1 MPISAS
7 QIVQVNPRLL
17 QAGGSDLEF
26 NGLLLSKSDEIP
38 VGSVLA
44 FAEPSNIAD
53 YFGADSIEAK
63 LSDVYFL
70 GYTNSFAK
78 PKAMYITRRIDVPV
92 SAWIRGGEIEINI
105 YDFKMQA
112 ETSFELRF
120 AGESITVESLDF
132 STVNTWSDVGVI
144 LQDAIHTQGAEIID
158 FSEAVVTYSSLYNSF
173 KISSGLKGRDSSV
186 FHCSG
191 ALAKILKLDEESGAI
206 LSQGSDELSAKENM
220 ENILD
225 VTQNWVNFTTSWMP
239 TKEEVLD
246 FSTWASSKNVAYLF
260 LYSDNDSKLLQSN
273 SEQTIAFAIR
283 EQNLS
288 SVAGQYSGLEYS
300 AFLMGVG
307 ACIDWNRIQATITTA
322 FKSQE
327 GLPAVVENSTDALNL
342 ISQGMNFVGDYATR
356 NDNFIFNYPGQMFG
370 TYKWIDTYWNAIW
383 LNNALQVALLH
394 GLSMSPRTP
403 YSEQGYTLVRAWMQ
417 DPVNRALKN
426 GVIEPGI
433 VLSETQKAQI
443 NREAGKDIASE
454 VYATGYYIQVQDPG
468 AQARVNRES
477 PIVNLWYSYGGSI
490 NKLVV
495 ASTALV

>member
-17 QAGGSDLEF
+17 KAGGNDLEF
-26 NGLLLSKSDEIP
+26 NGLLLSKSNDIP

-44 FAEPSNIAD
+44 FAEPLNVAE
-53 YFGADSIEAK
+53 YFGMDSIEAK
-63 LSDVYFL
+63 LADIYFL
-70 GYTNSFAK
+70 GYTNSFIK
-78 PKAMYITRRIDVPV
+78 PRAMYITRRIDENV
-92 SAWIRGGEIEINI
+92 SAWIRGGELDTTLQNIKTLADTSLEISSATKSI
-105 YDFKMQA
+105 LL
-112 ETSFELRF
+112 ESF
-120 AGESITVESLDF
+120 DF
-132 STVNTWSDVGVI
+132 SNINTWSDVAVI
-144 LQDAIHTQGAEIID
+144 IEESIRSKGSEIID
-158 FSEAVVTYSSLYNSF
+158 FAEVKVLYSSLYNSF
-173 KISSGLKGRDSSV
+173 KIILSSIGTESTVSYCKGGL
-186 FHCSG
+186 
-191 ALAKILKLDEESGAI
+191 AETLKLDDTSSAV
-206 LSQGSDELSAKENM
+206 LSQGSDILSVKENM
-220 ENILD
+220 EKILD

-239 TKEEVLD
+239 SKEEVLE
-246 FSTWASSKNVAYLF
+246 FARWCTSKNVAYLF
-260 LYSDNDSKLLQSN
+260 LYSDNDSSLLESN
-273 SEQTIAFAIR
+273 SEQTIAYAIR
-283 EQNLS
+283 EENLS
-288 SVAGQYSGLEYS
+288 SVAGQYSDLEYS
-300 AFLMGVG
+300 AFIMGVG

-342 ISQGMNFVGDYATR
+342 MSQGMNFVGDYATR

-370 TYKWIDTYWNAIW
+370 SYKWIDTYWNAIW

-468 AQARVNRES
+468 AQARGNRES
-477 PIVNLWYSYGGSI
+477 PTVNLWYSYGGSI